1 MSHAPAAAS
10 LLPLLPLRL
19 NAGVPGSYAYRFFK
33 GEAAMMA
40 GLILVDIFN
49 ALLMLTIAAEEK
61 APAPAAP
68 AAETPA
74 EAKAD
79 TAV

>member
-1 MSHAPAAAS
+1 
-10 LLPLLPLRL
+10 
-19 NAGVPGSYAYRFFK
+19 
-33 GEAAMMA
+33 MMA